1 MQTEKYF
8 LAYELKYKAQTVKRI
23 SLELPWNSGSIQ
35 LRNRL
40 YFCGGLRMREGS
52 RKIVHFFFSV
62 DKEGRKSNLAPLSHP
77 RKSASLSG
85 NSQTLLT
92 SGGYT
97 WDYYTAISELYVIKL
112 DKWKSL
118 PPLN

>member
-1 MQTEKYF
+1 
-8 LAYELKYKAQTVKRI
+8 
-23 SLELPWNSGSIQ
+23 
-35 LRNRL
+35 
-40 YFCGGLRMREGS
+40 MREGYS
-52 RKIVHFFFSV
+52 RIVHFFFSV

-77 RKSASLSG
+77 RKCASLSG

-97 WDYYTAISELYVIKL
+97 WDCYMPISELYVTKL